1 MTAVGQ
7 RERSGARRLGPDT
20 PANRTTEETR
30 PAIATAPASFPKT
43 NTVEAAYDTWIA
55 AADNDCEDA
64 DDNTPDNPYD
74 HPDDHPDDNAP
85 DNGPDNLHDNTHH
98 NTHHNAPANE
108 RNIPPEV
115 EEGFWEDGVGGRE
128 FEEAMWAVGFEEG

>member
-7 RERSGARRLGPDT
+7 RERSGARRLGPDA

-64 DDNTPDNPYD
+64 DDNTPDNAHD
-74 HPDDHPDDNAP
+74 NPDDNAP
-85 DNGPDNLHDNTHH
+85 DNGPDNLHDNAHD
-98 NTHHNAPANE
+98 NAPANAYDNAPANE
-108 RNIPPEV
+108 SNIPPEV
-115 EEGFWEDGVGGRE
+115 EEEFWEDGVGERE
-128 FEEAMWAVGFEEG
+128 FKEAMWAVGFEEG